1 MLRRLLILFG
11 LAVTQFVYAATQL
24 PEEVVFISK
33 KLLIGSIN
41 LETTIF
47 KPDGEG
53 PFPLVI
59 INHGKSFGNSHMQE
73 RYRPISPVR
82 YFLERNYAVFVPMRQ
97 GFSKSG
103 GNYSDGSCSMAANGA
118 NQAEDIQPVIN
129 YAQTLSFVDKTKT
142 LIVGQSHGGWTTLAY
157 GANDPDKSV
166 KGLVNFAGGLK
177 NDSCGGWQS
186 DLYRTAATFGRKTA
200 IPTIWFYGDN
210 DSYFSRDVSDA
221 MFENYKKGNP
231 KSQFV
236 AYGLFGSDSHGL
248 FTNRDGRVIWE
259 PYLTKFLVSIDMPS
273 KVINEK
279 YAPTPQTPNPAKSD
293 FAPIGDIDKVPNVK
307 ENGKEAYR
315 LFLTKP
321 FPRAFVISEKGNYAW
336 EYGGEDP
343 IDRALARCESRANMK
358 CKAYAVDDYVTWQQ

>member
-1 MLRRLLILFG
+1 MFRRLLITLTLVVSQTVF
-11 LAVTQFVYAATQL
+11 AATKL
-24 PEEVVFISK
+24 PEEVVSVPK

-59 INHGKSFGNSHMQE
+59 INHGKSVGNSHMQE

-82 YFLERNYAVFVPMRQ
+82 YFLELNYAVFVPMRQ

-103 GNYSDGSCSMAANGA
+103 GIYSDGSCSMAANGA
-118 NQAEDIQPVIN
+118 NQAEDIQPVID
-129 YAQTLSFVDKTKT
+129 YAHTLSFIDKTKT

-157 GANDPDKSV
+157 GANEPDKSV

-186 DLYRTAATFGRKTA
+186 DLYRTAAAFGRKTS

-210 DSYFSRDVSDA
+210 DSYFSREVSDA
-221 MFENYKKGNP
+221 MFENYVKGNP
-231 KSQFV
+231 HSQLV
-236 AYGLFGSDSHGL
+236 TYGIFGSDSHGL
-248 FTNRDGRVIWE
+248 FTNRDGRLIWE

-273 KVINEK
+273 KVINRK
-279 YAPTPQTPNPAKSD
+279 YAPTPLTPYPPKSN
-293 FAPIGDIDKVPNVK
+293 FASIGDVDKVPHIK
-307 ENGKEAYR
+307 ENGKEAYS

-321 FPRAFVISEKGNYAW
+321 YPRAFAISEKGNYAW
-336 EYGGEDP
+336 EFGGEDP
-343 IDRALARCESRANMK
+343 IDGALTRCKSRANMK
-358 CKAYAVDDYVTWQQ
+358 CKLYAVDAFVVW

>member
-1 MLRRLLILFG
+1 MLERLLIL
-11 LAVTQFVYAATQL
+11 LALVIHQTVFAATKL
-24 PEEVVFISK
+24 PEEVVFVPK
-33 KLLIGSIN
+33 KLLIGSVT

-59 INHGKSFGNSHMQE
+59 INHGKSSGISQMQE
-73 RYRPISPVR
+73 RYRPMSPVR
-82 YFLERNYAVFVPMRQ
+82 YFLERNYAVFIPMRQ

-103 GNYSDGSCSMAANGA
+103 GNYSDGNCSMAANGA
-118 NQAEDIQPVIN
+118 NQAEDIQPVID
-129 YAQTLSFVDKTKT
+129 YAHTLSFVDKTQT

-157 GANDPDKSV
+157 GANEPDKSV
-166 KGLVNFAGGLK
+166 KGLVNFAGGLR
-177 NDSCGGWQS
+177 NQSCGNWES
-186 DLYRTAATFGRKTA
+186 DLYRTATVFGRNTT

-210 DSYFSRDVSDA
+210 DSYFSREVSDA

-259 PYLTKFLVSIDMPS
+259 PFLTKFLASIDMPS
-273 KVINEK
+273 KMINGK
-279 YAPTPQTPNPAKSD
+279 YAPTPLTPYPSKSD
-293 FAPIGDIDKVPNVK
+293 FAAIGDIDKVPYIK

-315 LFLTKP
+315 LFLTKT
-321 FPRAFVISEKGNYAW
+321 FPRVFVISEKGNYAW
-336 EYGGEDP
+336 EFGGEDP
-343 IDRALARCESRANMK
+343 IDGALTRCESRANMK
-358 CKAYAVDDYVTWQQ
+358 CKVYAVDDFVVW

>member
-1 MLRRLLILFG
+1 MLRRLLIL
-11 LAVTQFVYAATQL
+11 LVVVVPQTVCAATKL
-24 PEEVVFISK
+24 PEEVVFVPK

-47 KPDGEG
+47 LPDGEG

-59 INHGKSFGNSHMQE
+59 INHGKSSGNSHMQE

-118 NQAEDIQPVIN
+118 NQAEDVQPVVD
-129 YAQTLSFVDKTKT
+129 YAHTLSFVDKTKT
-142 LIVGQSHGGWTTLAY
+142 LIVGQSHGGWTALAY
-157 GANDPDKSV
+157 GANEPDKSV

-186 DLYRTAATFGRKTA
+186 DLYRTAATFGRNTT

-221 MFENYKKGNP
+221 MFENYKAGNLT
-231 KSQFV
+231 SQFI
-236 AYGLFGSDSHGL
+236 AFGNFGSDSHGL
-248 FTNRDGRVIWE
+248 FASRAGREIWE
-259 PYLTKFLVSIDMPS
+259 PHLTKFLVSINMPS
-273 KVINEK
+273 KVVNKK
-279 YAPTPQTPNPAKSD
+279 YAPTPPTPYPPKSD
-293 FAPIGDIDKVPNVK
+293 FASIGDVDKAPYIK
-307 ENGKEAYR
+307 ENGKEAYK

-321 FPRAFVISEKGNYAW
+321 FPRAFVISEQGNYAW
-336 EYGGEDP
+336 EFGGEDP
-343 IDRALARCESRANMK
+343 IDMALTRCEIRANMK
-358 CKAYAVDDYVTWQQ
+358 CKVYAVDDFVVW

>member
-1 MLRRLLILFG
+1 MIKYLFILLTIVFQPI
-11 LAVTQFVYAATQL
+11 AFAASSL
-24 PEEVVFISK
+24 PEEVVFVPK
-33 KLLIGSIN
+33 KLLIGSVN
-41 LETTIF
+41 LETTIL

-59 INHGKSFGNSHMQE
+59 INHGKSTGSSHMQE

-103 GNYSDGSCSMAANGA
+103 GNYSGGNCSMAANGA
-118 NQAEDIQPVIN
+118 NQAEDIQPVID
-129 YAQTLSFVDKTKT
+129 YAHTLPFVDKTQT

-157 GANDPDKSV
+157 GANEPDKSV
-166 KGLVNFAGGLK
+166 KGLINFAGGLR
-177 NDSCGGWQS
+177 NQSCGNWES
-186 DLYRTAATFGRKTA
+186 DLYRTATVFGRNTTV
-200 IPTIWFYGDN
+200 PTLWFYGDN
-210 DSYFSRDVSDA
+210 DSYFSREVSDA

-259 PYLTKFLVSIDMPS
+259 PYLTQFLTSIDMPS
-273 KVINEK
+273 KLVNEK
-279 YAPTPQTPNPAKSD
+279 YSPTPYPSKTD
-293 FAPIGDIDKVPNVK
+293 FASIDDIEKVPYLK
-307 ENGKEAYR
+307 ESGKEAYR

-321 FPRAFVISEKGNYAW
+321 FPRVFVISEKGNYAW
-336 EYGGEDP
+336 EFGGGDP
-343 IDRALARCESRANMK
+343 IDGALARCENRALIK
-358 CKAYAVDDYVTWQQ
+358 CNIYAVDDFVVWQR

>member
-1 MLRRLLILFG
+1 MLKCLLILFA
-11 LAVTQFVYAATQL
+11 LIQSQVVCAATKM
-24 PEEVVFISK
+24 PEEVVFVPK

-47 KPDGEG
+47 KPDGDG
-53 PFPLVI
+53 PFPLVV
-59 INHGKSFGNSHMQE
+59 INHGKSTGNSHMQE
-73 RYRPISPVR
+73 RYRPASPVR

-103 GNYSDGSCSMAANGA
+103 GNYSDGSCSMKANGI
-118 NQAEDIQPVIN
+118 NQAEDIQPVIE
-129 YAQTLSFVDKTKT
+129 YAHSLPFVDKTKT

-157 GANDPDKSV
+157 GATEPDKSV
-166 KGLVNFAGGLK
+166 RGLVNFAGGLR
-177 NDSCGGWQS
+177 NQSCGGWES
-186 DLYRTAATFGRKTA
+186 DLYRTAAVFGKDTT
-200 IPTIWFYGDN
+200 IPTLWFYGDN

-273 KVINEK
+273 KVINGK
-279 YAPTPQTPNPAKSD
+279 YAPTPPTPYPSKSE
-293 FAPIGDIDKVPNVK
+293 FAPIGDVEKAPFIK

-321 FPRAFVISEKGNYAW
+321 YPRAFVISEKGNYAW
-336 EYGGEDP
+336 AFGGEDP
-343 IDRALARCESRANMK
+343 IEDALTSCEIRANMK
-358 CKAYAVDDYVTWQQ
+358 CKLYAVDDFVVW